1 MTLRAVIYA
10 RYSSDNQREASIE
23 DQMRLCK
30 ERIIREG
37 WELVQVYRDAALSA
51 ASTMRPGYQA
61 LLEGA
66 REAAFDVV
74 VAEALDRLS
83 RDQEDVAALFKRL
96 KFAGIRFV
104 TLAEGEISELHV
116 GLKGTMNALFLK
128 DLADKTRRG
137 LRGRVA
143 AGRSAGGLCYGY
155 DVVRQLDANGEPQRG
170 RRSIN
175 EAEAAVVRRIFALFA
190 GGASPIAI
198 AKRLNAEAVPG
209 PEGRAWRDTTI
220 RGHAGRGTGLLRNEL
235 YIGRLV
241 WNRMRFIKDPA
252 TGKRVSR
259 PNPRAEWISE
269 AVPELRIIDQETWER
284 AAERLGA
291 IRAASGAD
299 TLPPGFWAR
308 RRARHVLTGK
318 VFCGGC
324 GGVFGAI
331 GRDYLGCTAAH
342 RQGVCA
348 NRETLKRDALEDIIL
363 DTLREQLMAP
373 ALVAEFVAEFAAEW
387 NRLQAT
393 AGAEAANLRKELAAV
408 ERKLA
413 GLIDAI
419 AEGFRAPGLQQQLDD
434 LEARKAA
441 LARQVAQAG
450 QMTQAG
456 QAMPRLHPNLGEVY
470 RAKVAALA
478 EALSGPDG
486 QEALELVRGLVAR
499 VEVLPP
505 TAAGEAPEIVL
516 TGEIAAMVGLGLG
529 QAPTRGSRDGVAPSA
544 VAGAGSDLFMSS
556 VKVVAGTC
564 NLRQLTL
571 QPVAC

>member
-10 RYSSDNQREASIE
+10 RYSSDNQRDASIE
-23 DQMRLCK
+23 DQLRLCK

-37 WELVQVYRDAALSA
+37 WELVQVYRDAAISG

-96 KFAGIRFV
+96 KFAGIRLV

-155 DVVRQLDANGEPQRG
+155 DVVRQLDANGEPLRG
-170 RRSIN
+170 GRCIN
-175 EAEAAVVRRIFALFA
+175 EAEAAVVRRIFALFV

-198 AKRLNAEAVPG
+198 AKTLNAEGIPG
-209 PEGRAWRDTTI
+209 PEGRTWRDTTI

-259 PNPRAEWISE
+259 PNPRAEWIVE
-269 AVPELRIIDQETWER
+269 TVPELRIIDQETWDR

-291 IRAASGAD
+291 IRAASGTDA
-299 TLPPGFWAR
+299 LPPGFWAR
-308 RRARHVLTGK
+308 RRPQHVLTGK

-324 GGVFGAI
+324 GGAFGAI

-348 NRETLKRDALEDIIL
+348 NRETLKRDALEDVIL
-363 DTLREQLMAP
+363 GALRQQLMAP
-373 ALVAEFVAEFAAEW
+373 EQVAAFVAEFAAEW

-393 AGAEAANLRKELAAV
+393 AGVEAVQLRKALAGV
-408 ERKLA
+408 ERKLT

-441 LARQVAQAG
+441 LTRQVAQA
-450 QMTQAG
+450 A
-456 QAMPRLHPNLGEVY
+456 QAMPRLHPNLGEIY

-486 QEALELVRGLVAR
+486 QEALALVRGLVAR

-505 TAAGEAPEIVL
+505 VAAGEAPEIVL

-529 QAPTRGSRDGVAPSA
+529 QAPTRGPATGTAPGA

-556 VKVVAGTC
+556 VKVVAGIGFEPMTFR
-564 NLRQLTL
+564 L
-571 QPVAC
+571 

>member
-1 MTLRAVIYA
+1 MTLRAVIYT

-23 DQMRLCK
+23 DQLRLCK
-30 ERIIREG
+30 ERLVREG
-37 WELVQVYRDAALSA
+37 WELVQVYRDAALSG
-51 ASTMRPGYQA
+51 ASTLRPGYQA
-61 LLEGA
+61 LLESA

-83 RDQEDVAALFKRL
+83 RDQEDVAGLFKRL
-96 KFAGIRFV
+96 KFAGIRLV

-155 DVVRQLDANGEPQRG
+155 DIARQLDPNGEPVRG
-170 RRSIN
+170 ARSIN
-175 EAEAAVVRRIFALFA
+175 EAEASVVRRIFTLFA

-198 AKRLNAEAVPG
+198 AKTLNAEGVPG

-220 RGHAGRGTGLLRNEL
+220 RGHAGRGTGILRNEL

-241 WNRMRFIKDPA
+241 WNRMRFLKDPA

-259 PNPRAEWISE
+259 PNPRAEWVIE
-269 AVPELRIIDQETWER
+269 TVPELRIIDQETWER

-291 IRAASGAD
+291 IRAASRAD

-308 RRARHVLTGK
+308 RRPRHVLTGK
-318 VFCGGC
+318 IFCGSC
-324 GGVFGAI
+324 GGAFGAI

-348 NRETLKRDALEDIIL
+348 NHGTVRRDALEDLIL
-363 DTLREQLMAP
+363 GALREQLMAP
-373 ALVAEFVAEFAAEW
+373 ELVAEFVAEFAAEW
-387 NRLQAT
+387 NRLQAA

-434 LEARKAA
+434 LEARKAG
-441 LARQVAQAG
+441 LARQLAQA
-450 QMTQAG
+450 TPAV
-456 QAMPRLHPNLGEVY
+456 PRLHPNLGEIY

-478 EALSGPDG
+478 EALTGPDG
-486 QEALELVRGLVAR
+486 QEALEMVRGLVAR

-505 TAAGEAPEIVL
+505 AAAGEAPEIVL

-529 QAPTRGSRDGVAPSA
+529 QAPTRPGAGATPGA
-544 VAGAGSDLFMSS
+544 VAGAGSDLFTSS
-556 VKVVAGTC
+556 VKVVAGAC

-571 QPVAC
+571 LPVAC

>member
-10 RYSSDNQREASIE
+10 RYSSDNQREASIA
-23 DQMRLCK
+23 DQLRLCK
-30 ERIIREG
+30 ERLAREG
-37 WELVQVYRDAALSA
+37 WELGQVYRDAALSG
-51 ASTMRPGYQA
+51 ASTLRPGYQA

-83 RDQEDVAALFKRL
+83 RDQEDVAGLFKRL
-96 KFAGIRFV
+96 KFAGIRLV

-155 DVVRQLDANGEPQRG
+155 DVVRQLDPDGEPVRG
-170 RRSIN
+170 ARRIN
-175 EAEAAVVRRIFALFA
+175 EAEASVVRRIFTLFA

-198 AKRLNAEAVPG
+198 AKTLNAAAVPG

-220 RGHAGRGTGLLRNEL
+220 RGHAGRGTGILRNEL

-241 WNRMRFIKDPA
+241 WNRMRFLKDPA

-259 PNPRAEWISE
+259 PNPRAEWVVE
-269 AVPELRIIDQETWER
+269 TVPELRLIDQETWER

-308 RRARHVLTGK
+308 RRPRHVLTGK

-324 GGVFGAI
+324 GGTFGAI

-348 NRETLKRDALEDIIL
+348 NRGTVRRDTLEDMIL
-363 DTLREQLMAP
+363 GALRQQLMAP
-373 ALVAEFVAEFAAEW
+373 ELVAEFVAEFAVEW
-387 NRLQAT
+387 NRLQAA

-419 AEGFRAPGLQQQLDD
+419 ADGFRAPGLQQQLDD
-434 LEARKAA
+434 LEARKAG
-441 LARQVAQAG
+441 LTRQLAQA
-450 QMTQAG
+450 TPAV
-456 QAMPRLHPNLGEVY
+456 PRLHPNLGEIY

-478 EALSGPDG
+478 EALTGPDG
-486 QEALELVRGLVAR
+486 QEALEMVRGLVAR
-499 VEVLPP
+499 VEVLPA
-505 TAAGEAPEIVL
+505 AAGEAPEIVL

-529 QAPTRGSRDGVAPSA
+529 QAPTRGPATGTTPGA

-571 QPVAC
+571 LPVAC

>member
-1 MTLRAVIYA
+1 MTLRAVIYT
-10 RYSSDNQREASIE
+10 RYSSDNQRDASIE
-23 DQMRLCK
+23 DQLRLCK
-30 ERIIREG
+30 ERLVREG
-37 WELVQVYRDAALSA
+37 WELVQVYRDAALSG
-51 ASTMRPGYQA
+51 ASTLRPGYQA
-61 LLEGA
+61 LLESA

-83 RDQEDVAALFKRL
+83 RDQEDVAGLFKRL
-96 KFAGIRFV
+96 KFAGIRLV

-155 DVVRQLDANGEPQRG
+155 DIARQLDPNGEPVRG
-170 RRSIN
+170 ARSIN
-175 EAEAAVVRRIFALFA
+175 EAEASVVRRIFTLFA

-198 AKRLNAEAVPG
+198 AKTLNAEGVPG

-220 RGHAGRGTGLLRNEL
+220 RGHAGRGTGILRNEL

-241 WNRMRFIKDPA
+241 WNRMRFLKDPA

-259 PNPRAEWISE
+259 PNPRAEWVIE
-269 AVPELRIIDQETWER
+269 TVPELRIIDQETWER

-291 IRAASGAD
+291 IRAASRAD

-308 RRARHVLTGK
+308 RRPRHVLTGK
-318 VFCGGC
+318 IFCGGC

-348 NRETLKRDALEDIIL
+348 NHGTVRRDALEDLIL
-363 DTLREQLMAP
+363 GALREQLMAP
-373 ALVAEFVAEFAAEW
+373 ELVAEFVAEFAAEW
-387 NRLQAT
+387 NRLQAA
-393 AGAEAANLRKELAAV
+393 AGAEAANLRKELVAV

-434 LEARKAA
+434 LEARKAG
-441 LARQVAQAG
+441 LARQLAQASP
-450 QMTQAG
+450 AV
-456 QAMPRLHPNLGEVY
+456 PRLHPNLGEIY

-478 EALSGPDG
+478 EALTGPDG
-486 QEALELVRGLVAR
+486 QEALEMVRGLVAR

-505 TAAGEAPEIVL
+505 AAAGEAPEIVL

-529 QAPTRGSRDGVAPSA
+529 QAPTRPGAGATPGA
-544 VAGAGSDLFMSS
+544 VAGAGSDLFTSS
-556 VKVVAGTC
+556 VKVVAGARFERATFR
-564 NLRQLTL
+564 L
-571 QPVAC
+571 

>member
-1 MTLRAVIYA
+1 MTLRAAIYA
-10 RYSSDNQREASIE
+10 RYSSDNQRDASIE
-23 DQMRLCK
+23 DQLRLCK
-30 ERIIREG
+30 ERLTREG
-37 WELVQVYRDAALSA
+37 WELVQIYRDAALSG
-51 ASTMRPGYQA
+51 ASTLRPGYQA

-96 KFAGIRFV
+96 KFAGIRLV

-155 DVVRQLDANGEPQRG
+155 DVVRQIDTDGEPVRG
-170 RRSIN
+170 ARAIN
-175 EAEAAVVRRIFALFA
+175 EAEAAVVRRIFTLFA

-198 AKRLNAEAVPG
+198 AKTLNAEAVPG

-220 RGHAGRGTGLLRNEL
+220 RGHAGRGTGILRNEL

-241 WNRMRFIKDPA
+241 WNRMRFLKDPA

-259 PNPRAEWISE
+259 PNPRAEWVVE
-269 AVPELRIIDQETWER
+269 MVPELRLIDQETWER

-299 TLPPGFWAR
+299 TLPPGFWACR
-308 RRARHVLTGK
+308 RPRHVLTGK
-318 VFCGGC
+318 VFCGVC

-348 NRETLKRDALEDIIL
+348 HRAAVRRDALEDIIL
-363 DTLREQLMAP
+363 GALREQLMAP
-373 ALVAEFVAEFAAEW
+373 ELVAEFVAEFAAEW
-387 NRLQAT
+387 NRLQAE
-393 AGAEAANLRKELAAV
+393 AGAEAAGLRKDLAAV

-434 LEARKAA
+434 LEARKAG
-441 LARQVAQAG
+441 LARRLAQAVP
-450 QMTQAG
+450 A
-456 QAMPRLHPNLGEVY
+456 APRLHPHLGEIY

-478 EALSGPDG
+478 KALTGPDG

-499 VEVLPP
+499 VDVLP
-505 TAAGEAPEIVL
+505 AAAEGEAPEIVL

-529 QAPTRGSRDGVAPSA
+529 LGQTPARASATSA
-544 VAGAGSDLFMSS
+544 VASPGSDLFMSS

>member
-1 MTLRAVIYA
+1 MTLRAVIYT

-23 DQMRLCK
+23 DQLRLCK
-30 ERIIREG
+30 ERLVREG
-37 WELVQVYRDAALSA
+37 WELVQVYRDAALSG
-51 ASTMRPGYQA
+51 ASTLRPGYQA
-61 LLEGA
+61 LLESA

-83 RDQEDVAALFKRL
+83 RDQEDVAGLFKRL
-96 KFAGIRFV
+96 KFAGIRLV

-155 DVVRQLDANGEPQRG
+155 DIARQLDPNGEPVRG
-170 RRSIN
+170 ARSIN
-175 EAEAAVVRRIFALFA
+175 EAEAAIVRRIFTLFA

-198 AKRLNAEAVPG
+198 AKTLNAEGVPG

-220 RGHAGRGTGLLRNEL
+220 RGHAGRGTGILRNEL

-241 WNRMRFIKDPA
+241 WNRMRFLKDPA

-259 PNPRAEWISE
+259 PNPRAEWVIE
-269 AVPELRIIDQETWER
+269 TVPELRIIDQETWER

-291 IRAASGAD
+291 IRAASRAD

-308 RRARHVLTGK
+308 RRPRHVLTGK
-318 VFCGGC
+318 IFCGSC
-324 GGVFGAI
+324 GGAFGAI

-348 NRETLKRDALEDIIL
+348 NHGTVRRDALEDLIL
-363 DTLREQLMAP
+363 GALREQLMAP
-373 ALVAEFVAEFAAEW
+373 ELVAEFVAEFAAEW
-387 NRLQAT
+387 NRLQAA

-434 LEARKAA
+434 LEARKAG
-441 LARQVAQAG
+441 LARQLAQA
-450 QMTQAG
+450 TPAV
-456 QAMPRLHPNLGEVY
+456 PRLHPNLGEIY

-478 EALSGPDG
+478 EALTGPDG
-486 QEALELVRGLVAR
+486 QEALEMVRGLVAR

-505 TAAGEAPEIVL
+505 AAAGEAPEIVL

-529 QAPTRGSRDGVAPSA
+529 QAPTRPGAGATPGA
-544 VAGAGSDLFMSS
+544 VAGAGSDLFTSS
-556 VKVVAGTC
+556 VKVVAGARFERATFR
-564 NLRQLTL
+564 L
-571 QPVAC
+571 

>member
-23 DQMRLCK
+23 DQLRLCK
-30 ERIIREG
+30 ERLTREG
-37 WELVQVYRDAALSA
+37 WELGQVYRDAALSG
-51 ASTMRPGYQA
+51 ASRFRPDFQR
-61 LLEGA
+61 LLADAET
-66 REAAFDVV
+66 RRFDVV
-74 VAEALDRLS
+74 VAEAIDRLG
-83 RDQEDVAALFKRL
+83 RKLADVADFFDRL
-96 KFAGIRFV
+96 TFHGVK
-104 TLAEGEISELHV
+104 LHV
-116 GLKGTMNALFLK
+116 TNSGEVTPMHVGVMGMMAQMYLS
-128 DLADKTRRG
+128 DLRDKTRRG
-137 LRGRVA
+137 QLGRARAGRVP
-143 AGRSAGGLCYGY
+143 GGIAYGY
-155 DVVRQLDANGEPQRG
+155 AVAPGDASGAG
-170 RRSIN
+170 ARSID
-175 EAEAAVVRRIFALFA
+175 EAEAAIVRRIFRDYAA
-190 GGASPIAI
+190 GKSARTIAHE
-198 AKRLNAEAVPG
+198 LNAAAVPG
-209 PEGRAWRDTTI
+209 PEGRPWGDTTI

-241 WNRMRFIKDPA
+241 WNRMRFLKDPA

-259 PNPRAEWISE
+259 PNPRAEWVVE
-269 AVPELRIIDQETWER
+269 TVPELRLIDQETWER

-308 RRARHVLTGK
+308 RRPRHVLTGK

-348 NRETLKRDALEDIIL
+348 NHGTVRRDTLEDMIL
-363 DTLREQLMAP
+363 GALRQQLMAP
-373 ALVAEFVAEFAAEW
+373 ELVAEFVAEFAAEW
-387 NRLQAT
+387 NRLQAA

-419 AEGFRAPGLQQQLDD
+419 ADGFRAPGLQQQLDD
-434 LEARKAA
+434 LEARKAG
-441 LARQVAQAG
+441 LTRQLAQA
-450 QMTQAG
+450 TPAV
-456 QAMPRLHPNLGEVY
+456 PRLHPNLGEIY

-486 QEALELVRGLVAR
+486 QEALEMVRGLVAR
-499 VEVLPP
+499 VEVLPA
-505 TAAGEAPEIVL
+505 AAGEAPEIVL

-529 QAPTRGSRDGVAPSA
+529 QASTRGPVTGATPGA

-571 QPVAC
+571 LPVAC